1 MHHDSASRSDRIRA
15 DDAMRASGLQM
26 QREVPTAILQRSLR
40 ESRHRVHRRGLR
52 LRACGMHVM

>member
-26 QREVPTAILQRSLR
+26 QRETRTAILQRSLR
-40 ESRHRVHRRGLR
+40 ESRHCVHRRSLRMRTRGLQ
-52 LRACGMHVM
+52 LM